1 MNPCIV
7 MIILIILTAS
17 GVMPKF
23 FGGIIKNCATAAAVV
38 LTMVKHRRSV
48 PLLFGMVQMDMLEL
62 LKKLTAIK

>member
-23 FGGIIKNCATAAAVV
+23 FGGIIKSCTTVAAVV
-38 LTMVKHRRSV
+38 SIMVKRQKSV
-48 PLLFGMVQMDMLEL
+48 PSLFGMVQMDTLEL